1 MNSTLLALLLV
12 IAGTPSSGAE
22 QPSAAPTDEIRPL
35 FQTEF
40 IGVLREK
47 DTAKFLTYVG
57 ARGVAFGVDGA
68 FQKRADIAAEF
79 HDKRGAYCILFDSTC
94 LTRESRSRGRAAAG
108 SQRLCSVS
116 ELLTHDSQ
124 VKSKLG
130 SYEGKPQTHLSITA
144 HASSCSNGREPVE
157 FIFTRFA
164 DGWKLV
170 AVPYT

>member
-1 MNSTLLALLLV
+1 VNSTLLALLLV
-12 IAGTPSSGAE
+12 FVGTPSSGAE
-22 QPSAAPTDEIRPL
+22 QPSAAATDEIRTL
-35 FQTEF
+35 QTEF
-40 IGVLREK
+40 VGVLREK
-47 DTAKFLTYVG
+47 DTAKFLTYIG

-68 FQKRADIAAEF
+68 FQKRTDVAAEF

-94 LTRESRSRGRAAAG
+94 LTVESRSRGRAMTG
-108 SQRLCSVS
+108 SPRLCSVS
-116 ELLTHDSQ
+116 DLLTHDWQ

-144 HASSCSNGREPVE
+144 PASSCSNGREPVE